1 MNEPISV
8 MDRRGMERHDS
19 GMGEWVYLLLNFVI
33 FIYKNNIMGKF
44 IITEEEKKSIRNMY
58 LLEQITMSKSLSP
71 YTGDSRG
78 FLWDVSI
85 NTPLVSKI
93 RKGTSMCNRISSDVA
108 SGNIRFFYV
117 IPKNLTS
124 LSFTVKGTTSSG
136 GSGSYMG
143 ATENVSKEIYNKTF
157 GPFSFTNQTNSE
169 FYFGSFDFTI
179 PTNIKSEN
187 IIFYEIIPSDNTN
200 ASLKVQVTNK

>member
-1 MNEPISV
+1 
-8 MDRRGMERHDS
+8 
-19 GMGEWVYLLLNFVI
+19 
-33 FIYKNNIMGKF
+33 
-44 IITEEEKKSIRNMY
+44 
-58 LLEQITMSKSLSP
+58 
-71 YTGDSRG
+71 
-78 FLWDVSI
+78 
-85 NTPLVSKI
+85 
-93 RKGTSMCNRISSDVA
+93 MCDRISSDVA
-108 SGNIRFFYV
+108 SGSVRFFYV

-143 ATENVSKEIYNKTF
+143 ATENVRKEIYNKTF

-187 IIFYEIIPSDNTN
+187 IIFYEITPSNNTN
-200 ASLKVQVTNK
+200 TWLKVEVTNK

>member
-1 MNEPISV
+1 
-8 MDRRGMERHDS
+8 
-19 GMGEWVYLLLNFVI
+19 
-33 FIYKNNIMGKF
+33 MGKF
-44 IITEEEKKSIRNMY
+44 IITEEEKNSIRNMY
-58 LLEQITMSKSLSP
+58 LLEQITMPKSLSP

-93 RKGTSMCNRISSDVA
+93 RKGTSMCDRISSDVA
-108 SGNIRFFYV
+108 SGSVRFFYV

-143 ATENVSKEIYNKTF
+143 ATENVRKEIYNKTF

-187 IIFYEIIPSDNTN
+187 IIFYEITPSNNTN
-200 ASLKVQVTNK
+200 TWLKVEVTNK